1 MAYKIFRQ
9 FESPTQRDLQMLMD
23 QSVIVCT
30 STTRPFA
37 PHEGMFIYESDTNGY
52 KWYNGTTWVSLSSAV
67 DAWISGNNLSVPGNL
82 SAGGTLTSTG
92 DATVANLAA
101 ATLVTM
107 AGSVVNRTV
116 DGRAGGSVTTTAV
129 AATSDTLITG
139 ANVQNTPVVAT
150 RAYLAFVQIDFNPI
164 TGTQGDS
171 RIELKLWNGSV
182 GGTQL
187 GGTVRWMTGIPVG
200 TGINRSC
207 QCWFMWQAP
216 STTTISNINL
226 SASKSHNTTNLWNA
240 EVNSAYAAVVM
251 EIGAASAI
259 TGI

>member
-9 FESPTQRDLQMLMD
+9 FESPSQRDLQMLMD

-37 PHEGMFIYESDTNGY
+37 PHEGMFVYESDTNGY

-107 AGSVVNRTV
+107 AGSIVNRTV
-116 DGRAGGSVTTTAV
+116 DGRAGGSVATTAV
-129 AATSDTLITG
+129 GAASDTLVSG
-139 ANVQNTPVVAT
+139 ANLQNTPVVAT
-150 RAYLAFVQIDFNPI
+150 RGYLGFVQIDFNP
-164 TGTQGDS
+164 TGTIGES

-187 GGTVRWMTGIPVG
+187 GGTVRWMTGTPIAGSV
-200 TGINRSC
+200 NRSC
-207 QCWFMWQAP
+207 QCWFLWQAP
-216 STTTISNINL
+216 STTTIANINL
-226 SASKSHNTTNLWNA
+226 SVSKSHNTANGWNA

-251 EIGAASAI
+251 ELGAASAI

>member
-9 FESPTQRDLQMLMD
+9 FESPSQRDLQMLMD

-37 PHEGMFIYESDTNGY
+37 PHEGMFVYESDTNGY
-52 KWYNGTTWVSLSSAV
+52 KWYNGTTWVSLSSVV

-107 AGSVVNRTV
+107 AGSIVNRTV
-116 DGRAGGSVTTTAV
+116 DGKAGGTIQTTAI
-129 AATSDTLITG
+129 AANSDTNITG
-139 ANVQNTPVVAT
+139 ANIQSTPVVAT
-150 RAYLAFVQIDFNPI
+150 RAYLAFIQIDVNPAA
-164 TGTQGDS
+164 TLGDS
-171 RIELKLWNGSV
+171 RIEFKLWNGAV

-187 GGTVRWMTGIPVG
+187 GGTVRWFTGTPTVAAV
-200 TGINRSC
+200 NRSS
-207 QCWFMWQAP
+207 QFWFMWQAP
-216 STTTISNINL
+216 STTTIANINL
-226 SASKSHNTTNLWNA
+226 SASKTQGTGNVWSA
-240 EVNSAYAAVVM
+240 EVNSAYVAVVM